1 MVMNNESN
9 TIPDLLTEAIE
20 SITSVLEDGL
30 PRYKV
35 RLTRFMKEFNTVFP
49 KDQAL
54 ESRVRAEALT
64 WALMNVPLFLYAVG
78 LNGASI
84 TELHSILERLT
95 IRELAEHLSSA
106 RKKETINRI
115 IERYTLLDLVQILAE
130 MELIEKEQ
138 VKYVKKLSK
147 LRNGIAHKNPHVIS
161 NTLLS
166 GKKISFLDIDATIS
180 KVECIPLLIE
190 GIRYLVRLSKNTKK
204 SNTA

>member
-1 MVMNNESN
+1 MNNESD

-64 WALMNVPLFLYAVG
+64 WALMDVPLFLYAVG
-78 LNGASI
+78 LNGAAI

-95 IRELAEHLSSA
+95 IRELAEHLSSP

-115 IERYTLLDLVQILAE
+115 IERYALLDLVQILAE

-147 LRNGIAHKNPHVIS
+147 LRNGIAHKNPLVIS
-161 NTLLS
+161 NALLS
-166 GKKISFLDIDATIS
+166 GKRISFLDIDATIS
-180 KVECIPLLIE
+180 KVECVPLLIE

-204 SNTA
+204 NNTA